1 MTDEKR
7 YRVRLGIPNPV
18 TPLDLGLDPERAAEF
33 KLKSCLEAS
42 LTLQEFQEVEGQ
54 AHPITSSMFHET
66 YDQDGYTIRVFL
78 EDVLA
83 CETYH
88 SHQEDVVNAFL
99 ESQGRDLLRYEE
111 IAQRG
116 RDYQDISPEAAS
128 FLLSRSEGGAQGG
141 EADYKLLV
149 KDALQKGLGLDDFLR
164 PEETAQP
171 A

>member
-1 MTDEKR
+1 MTEEKR
-7 YRVRLGIPNPV
+7 YRVRLGMPNPV
-18 TPLDLGLDPERAAEF
+18 TPMDLGLDPGLTAEF
-33 KLKSCLEAS
+33 RMKSCLEAS
-42 LTLQEFQEVEGQ
+42 LTEQEFQQVEGPT
-54 AHPITSSMFHET
+54 HPMTSAMFHET
-66 YDQDGYTIRVFL
+66 HDEDGYTIRIFL

-99 ESQGRDLLRYEE
+99 ESQGRDPLRYEE
-111 IAQRG
+111 IARRG
-116 RDYQDISPEAAS
+116 RDYQDISPEAAN

-164 PEETAQP
+164 PEETVQP